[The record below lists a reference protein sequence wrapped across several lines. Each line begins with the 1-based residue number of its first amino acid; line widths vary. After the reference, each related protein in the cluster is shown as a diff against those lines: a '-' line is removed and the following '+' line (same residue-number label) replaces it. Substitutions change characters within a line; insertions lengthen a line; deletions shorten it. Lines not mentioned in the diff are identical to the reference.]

1 MGIRPP
7 ALHTSPS
14 DGSPN
19 KEFHMFSLRPTAIAL
34 TFGAATLAS
43 AGVMAEDVHYNQVSV
58 RAEVNQ
64 EVQRDLMTVTVY
76 TESQNTDPAK
86 LAAGIT
92 ESLNKALGEARQ
104 VKEVTIRQ
112 GSRNSYPI
120 YDDKGQ
126 KITGWRERAE
136 LRLESPDF
144 AALSKLTGELL
155 GSDMKMGGMD
165 FSISD
170 PARKASEDTL
180 LKNAVTAFKARAQL
194 VTDALGGSGYKLV
207 NLNLNT
213 SGYPQPYLRA
223 PVMMMKAAARSDAAP
238 TPDVEAGTSQVSVT
252 ADGVIEVAIP

>member
-1 MGIRPP
+1 
-7 ALHTSPS
+7 
-14 DGSPN
+14 
-19 KEFHMFSLRPTAIAL
+19 MFSLRPTATLL
-34 TFGAATLAS
+34 TLGAATLAS
-43 AGVMAEDVHYNQVSV
+43 ACVMAEDVHYNQVSV

-86 LAAGIT
+86 LAAEVT
-92 ESLNKALGEARQ
+92 DTLNKALGQARQ

-136 LRLESPDF
+136 LRLESPNF

-165 FSISD
+165 FSISN

-194 VTDALGGSGYKLV
+194 VTEALGGSGYKVV

-213 SGYPQPYLRA
+213 SGYPQPYMRA
-223 PVMMMKAAARSDAAP
+223 PVMMMKAARADAAP

-252 ADGVIEVAIP
+252 ADGTIEVAIP

>member
-1 MGIRPP
+1 M
-7 ALHTSPS
+7 L
-14 DGSPN
+14 
-19 KEFHMFSLRPTAIAL
+19 SLRPI
-34 TFGAATLAS
+34 ATLLALSTTALAS
-43 AGVMAEDVHYNQVSV
+43 VPALANDVHYNQVSV

-86 LAAGIT
+86 LAAEIT

-104 VKEVTIRQ
+104 VKDVTIRQ

-155 GSDMKMGGMD
+155 GGDMKMGGMD

-180 LKNAVTAFKARAQL
+180 LKDAVTAFKARAQL

-213 SGYPQPYLRA
+213 SGYPQPYMRA
-223 PVMMMKAAARSDAAP
+223 PVMMMKAARADAAP

-252 ADGVIEVAIP
+252 ADGVIEIAIP

>member
-1 MGIRPP
+1 
-7 ALHTSPS
+7 
-14 DGSPN
+14 
-19 KEFHMFSLRPTAIAL
+19 MFSLRPTATLL
-34 TFGAATLAS
+34 TLGAAMLVSAS
-43 AGVMAEDVHYNQVSV
+43 VMADDVHYNQVSV

-64 EVQRDLMTVTVY
+64 QVQRDLMTVTVY
-76 TESQNTDPAK
+76 TESQDSDPAK

-92 ESLNKALGEARQ
+92 EALNKALAEARQ
-104 VKEVTIRQ
+104 VKDVTIRQ

-120 YDDKGQ
+120 YDDKRQ

-136 LRLESPDF
+136 LHLESPDF
-144 AALSKLTGELL
+144 AALSKLSAGLL
-155 GSDMKMGGMD
+155 DSDMKMDSMD

-170 PARKASEDTL
+170 PARKASEDAL
-180 LKNAVTAFKARAQL
+180 YKDAVAAFKARAKL
-194 VTDALGGSGYKLV
+194 VTEAIGGSGYKLV

-223 PVMMMKAAARSDAAP
+223 PVMMMKAARADAAP

>member
-1 MGIRPP
+1 
-7 ALHTSPS
+7 
-14 DGSPN
+14 
-19 KEFHMFSLRPTAIAL
+19 MFSLRPTATLFAL
-34 TFGAATLAS
+34 GAATLAS
-43 AGVMAEDVHYNQVSV
+43 APAMADDVHYNQVSV

-76 TESQNTDPAK
+76 TESQNADPAK

-92 ESLNKALGEARQ
+92 ETLNKALGEARK

-112 GSRNSYPI
+112 GSRNNYPI

-155 GSDMKMGGMD
+155 ASDMKMAGMD
-165 FSISD
+165 FSISN
-170 PARKASEDTL
+170 PARKASEDAL
-180 LKNAVTAFKARAQL
+180 LKDAVTAFKARAQL
-194 VTDALGGSGYKLV
+194 VTDALGGSAYKLV

-213 SGYPQPYLRA
+213 SGYPQPYMRA
-223 PVMMMKAAARSDAAP
+223 PVMMMKAERADAAP
-238 TPDVEAGTSQVSVT
+238 TPEVEAGTSQVSVT
-252 ADGVIEVAIP
+252 ADGVIEVTLP